1 MSSNSPVFPDLEEG
15 HLGLD
20 STRQELTDAERDFID
35 ANNELGFQIYK
46 NLIKREAYATS
57 NLVFS
62 PLSSNTLLAML
73 FLGARGDTSWEIN
86 EILKLDEIVTFNP
99 HLLYKNI
106 TDSMMEDPDKVTA
119 ACVKQ
124 VFVDQVSNLG
134 SQSIFGF
141 RYILAYST
149 RRQREQSPP

>member
-1 MSSNSPVFPDLEEG
+1 MPSNSPVFPDLEEG

-20 STRQELTDAERDFID
+20 STRQGLSDAERDFID
-35 ANNELGFQIYK
+35 ANNQLGFNIYK
-46 NLIKREAYATS
+46 NLVKRDTFAAS

-86 EILKLDEIVTFNP
+86 EILKLDEIVSFNP

-106 TDSMMEDPDKVTA
+106 TDSMMEDPETVTA

-124 VFVDQVSNLG
+124 VFIDQVQNPGSAFLLVSSNGL
-134 SQSIFGF
+134 
-141 RYILAYST
+141 RYFTI
-149 RRQREQSPP
+149 